1 MTEAVKI
8 DDGGPAFAGGLFEP
22 QHGGSNDREPWN
34 PGMSLRDW
42 FAGQALVGMM
52 AMPEHDNGN
61 FHNNCGEPFIGPAQ
75 YAYRMAD
82 AMIAA
87 RKAGA

>member
-34 PGMSLRDW
+34 PGMSLREYY
-42 FAGQALVGMM
+42 AGKALSGIIQLRTPM
-52 AMPEHDNGN
+52 A
-61 FHNNCGEPFIGPAQ
+61 
-75 YAYRMAD
+75 AD
-82 AMIAA
+82 PSIAA
-87 RKAGA
+87 RAALEYADALIAALKAGA